1 MSIALADNPDHIRQ
15 LCARLAIGAPGL
27 SLSAVQGGFHH
38 RVWQLKTEGGVYAVK
53 QLSTVTDLADQQV
66 TAHFNFTEAV
76 AEGFRAYGIHSISAL
91 PWRGEYL
98 QLIGDAAY
106 LVYPWSEAHAL
117 AVSQISEQHALQV
130 AGILA
135 AMHRADIAIP
145 GQERP
150 NEGKHLEQQI
160 IAAVARASTLHVR
173 YADELEQALPV
184 FLEIAQRYSAAI
196 PVLDQHRVIS
206 HGDLDQKNVL
216 WDDAGRPLLIDWE
229 SARPLNPTHELL
241 QTALEWSGIS
251 RQFNPQLLRAFLR
264 AYQQGGGVI
273 ESECVEPALHHVIG
287 DWLIWLMY
295 VVDRSAIAA
304 DPLKRKRGADQFD
317 LVFQTLMR
325 LQDQFTELLS
335 MAVLPP
341 NVDTK

>member
-15 LCARLAIGAPGL
+15 LCARLAIGAPEL

-38 RVWQLKTEGGVYAVK
+38 RVWQLRTDVGVYAVK
-53 QLSTVTDLADQQV
+53 QLSTVTDLADKQV
-66 TAHFNFTEAV
+66 IAHFNFTEAV

-91 PWRGEYL
+91 PWQGEYL

-106 LVYPWSEAHAL
+106 LVYPWSEARGL

-135 AMHRADIAIP
+135 TMHRADISIP
-145 GQERP
+145 GQQRQVA
-150 NEGKHLEQQI
+150 GMHLEPQI
-160 IAAVARASTLHVR
+160 IESVARAGTLHVR
-173 YADELEQALPV
+173 YADKLKRALPV
-184 FLEIAQRYSAAI
+184 FLEIAQRHSAAT

-216 WDDAGRPLLIDWE
+216 WDNAGLPLLIDWE

-241 QTALEWSGIS
+241 QAALEWSGIS
-251 RQFNPQLLRAFLR
+251 RQFNPQLFRAFLG
-264 AYQQGGGVI
+264 AYQQAGGVI
-273 ESECVEPALHHVIG
+273 ESELVEPALHLVIG
-287 DWLIWLMY
+287 DWLTWLMY
-295 VVDRSAIAA
+295 VVDRSAIAS

-317 LVFQTLMR
+317 LVFQTVMH
-325 LQDQFTELLS
+325 LQDQLAVLLA
-335 MAVLPP
+335 MAVFQPD
-341 NVDTK
+341 VEKK